1 MECDT
6 TEGHWSE
13 SVLDL
18 EIKDGMISFKTPIF
32 PYLNTKTMAVD
43 IILRLDNRLL
53 GILEYSYFS
62 ICNYKQKFSI
72 CL

>member
-6 TEGHWSE
+6 TEGRWSE

-32 PYLNTKTMAVD
+32 PYPIIGTMAVD
-43 IILRLDNRLL
+43 IILQQDIRIL
-53 GILEYSYFS
+53 GMLKYSYIS
-62 ICNYKQKFSI
+62 TKN
-72 CL
+72 